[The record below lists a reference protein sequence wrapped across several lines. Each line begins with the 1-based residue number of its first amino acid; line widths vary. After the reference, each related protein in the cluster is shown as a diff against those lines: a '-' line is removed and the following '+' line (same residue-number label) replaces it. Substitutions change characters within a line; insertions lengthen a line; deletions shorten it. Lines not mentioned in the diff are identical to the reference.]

1 MPDDSS
7 PQEYSTD
14 EFVTVFRS
22 RHHDAEIEAESI
34 RGLLESAGLKSMI
47 VRENVPE
54 LPTGWVQLKVLSS
67 DAAEA
72 KELIESACRSGGA
85 AGGEEPND

>member
-1 MPDDSS
+1 VPEDFS
-7 PQEYSTD
+7 PQDYSTD

-22 RHHDAEIEAESI
+22 RQHDAEVEAEAI
-34 RGLLESAGLKSMI
+34 HGLLESAGLKSLI

-54 LPTGWVQLKVLSS
+54 LPTGWVELKVLAS

-72 KELIESACRSGGA
+72 KELIEDARRSGDSA
-85 AGGEEPND
+85 GEEAAE